1 MAIFSKRPQR
11 AQESRSPMQI
21 GMDRFFRNKLAVFGL
36 IVLSI
41 LILLSAFA
49 PLLTPYD
56 RDAVD
61 LFNGYQ
67 PPSSEHLLGTDDVG
81 RDTFTRLLYGGRVSL
96 SVGLVSAMISILIG
110 VCLGV
115 MAGYFGGWVDMVIMR
130 LVDIFMSMPFY
141 VITITVAAIFGPS
154 IWNVMIMTGM
164 LTWTNIARIVRA
176 QTLSLREIEFVEAAR
191 ALGLNAREIMFR
203 HIVPNTLGL
212 IIVYATLGIA
222 SGILSEAGLSYLGLG
237 VKQPQPSW
245 GNMLSSAQTLQVL
258 TDYWWL
264 WVPPGVLVFITVLS
278 INLVGD
284 GLRDAFDP
292 KLSRS

>member
-1 MAIFSKRPQR
+1 MVKEKIKKIDMDDGK
-11 AQESRSPMQI
+11 SPLRISM
-21 GMDRFFRNKLAVFGL
+21 GRFMKNKTAVFGL
-36 IVLSI
+36 VVLTILIVLS
-41 LILLSAFA
+41 LLA
-49 PLLTPYD
+49 PVLTPYD

-61 LFNGYQ
+61 IFNTFQ
-67 PPSSEHLLGTDDVG
+67 PPSREHLLGTDDVG
-81 RDTFTRLLYGGRVSL
+81 RDTFTRLLYGGQVSL
-96 SVGLVSAMISILIG
+96 SVGLVSAGIAILFG
-110 VCLGV
+110 VTLGV
-115 MAGYFGGWVDMVIMR
+115 SAGYFGGWVDMCVMR

-141 VITITVAAIFGPS
+141 VITITLAAIFGPS
-154 IWNVMIMTGM
+154 IWNVMIMTGC
-164 LTWTNIARIVRA
+164 LAWTNIARIVRA

-245 GNMLSSAQTLQVL
+245 GNMLASAQSLRVL
-258 TDYWWL
+258 TNYWWL
-264 WVPPGVLVFITVLS
+264 WVPPGIAVFVTVLS

-284 GLRDAFDP
+284 GLRDALDP
-292 KLSRS
+292 KMSRR

>member
-1 MAIFSKRPQR
+1 
-11 AQESRSPMQI
+11 MQI
-21 GMDRFFRNKLAVFGL
+21 GMDRFFKNKLSVVGL
-36 IVLSI
+36 VILGI
-41 LILLSAFA
+41 LILLSVFA

-67 PPSSEHLLGTDDVG
+67 APSSEHLLGTDDVG

-96 SVGLVSAMISILIG
+96 SVGLVSALISILIG

-115 MAGYFGGWVDMVIMR
+115 MAGYFGGWVDMLLMR

-176 QTLSLREIEFVEAAR
+176 QTLSLREIEFVEASR
-191 ALGLNAREIMFR
+191 ALGLNSREIMFR
-203 HIVPNTLGL
+203 HIVPNIITV
-212 IIVYATLGIA
+212 IIVNATLDFA
-222 SGILSEAGLSYLGLG
+222 TCMLTESSLSFIGFG
-237 VKQPQPSW
+237 VSEPNATW
-245 GNMLSSAQTLQVL
+245 GNMLNGAQNGQVIEN
-258 TDYWWL
+258 YWWRWL
-264 WVPPGVLVFITVLS
+264 FPSIVLGLCTIS
-278 INLVGD
+278 INCIGD
-284 GLRDAFDP
+284 GLRDAIDP
-292 KLSRS
+292 KSKER

>member
-1 MAIFSKRPQR
+1 MALFKKTIREE
-11 AQESRSPMQI
+11 ESRSPMQI
-21 GMDRFFRNKLAVFGL
+21 GMERFFKNKLAVFGL

-41 LILLSAFA
+41 LILLSLLA
-49 PLLTPYD
+49 PVLTPFD
-56 RDAVD
+56 RDEVD
-61 LFNGYQ
+61 LFNAFQ
-67 PPSSEHLLGTDDVG
+67 APDEEHILGTDDVG

-96 SVGLVSAMISILIG
+96 SVGLVSAGISVLVG

-115 MAGYFGGWVDMVIMR
+115 MAGYFGGWVDMFIMR

-141 VITITVAAIFGPS
+141 VITITIAAIFGPS
-154 IWNVMIMTGM
+154 IWNVMIMTG
-164 LTWTNIARIVRA
+164 LLGWTNIARIVRA
-176 QTLSLREIEFVEAAR
+176 QTLTLREIEYVEASR
-191 ALGLNAREIMFR
+191 ALGLNSREIMFR

-245 GNMLSSAQTLQVL
+245 GNMLSSAQSLRVL
-258 TDYWWL
+258 TNYWWL
-264 WVPPGVLVFITVLS
+264 WVPPGILVFLTVLS